1 MNKILLIGNLG
12 RDPEMNY
19 IPSGAAVTKFSI
31 AVSGR
36 GKDAESTWFNIVC
49 WNKLAETAANY
60 LKKGN
65 KVYIEGRLEMRK
77 YDDKNGVSRT
87 SVEVI
92 ATDMEFLTPKS
103 QSSSNSDN
111 GEDSELGELEDHPF

>member
-12 RDPEMNY
+12 GDPELSY
-19 IPSGAAVTKFSI
+19 TPSGTAVTKFSI

-36 GKDAESTWFNIVC
+36 GKDAESMWIRVVC
-49 WNKLAETAANY
+49 WQKLAETASSY

-77 YDDKNGVSRT
+77 YQDKNGVDRT

-92 ATDMEFLTPKS
+92 ATDLEFLTPKS
-103 QSSSNSDN
+103 QSNSNNDSSV
-111 GEDSELGELEDHPF
+111 EDLGELEDHPF